1 MKTCKHCDEEFEESS
16 GEYNP
21 AEELVEIFLDSTGES
36 GADDLC
42 PKCKEELGINSLL
55 GFDE

>member
-1 MKTCKHCDEEFEESS
+1 MKTCKGCDEEFEESS

-42 PKCKEELGINSLL
+42 PKCKEELV
-55 GFDE
+55 